1 MSIQDKVLKSFNPA
15 TGDLVGELP
24 VDSLEMIQEKV
35 EAAHR
40 AQEEWGRMKIEDRA
54 KMIAPFANSLME
66 KVEEIAELLTK
77 EQGKTLVEAMGEVKA
92 CANNVESELESVI
105 NALKP
110 EKLTNGPDKSQILF
124 DPLGVVVSITPWNF
138 PILMPQW
145 HLLPALMAGNSV
157 IIKPSEETT
166 LTAKAYIEILQSHL
180 PNGVLQ
186 MVVGDGVQGQQLID
200 QNIQLTV
207 FTGSRDVGQKIMEQS
222 SSHLKRVILELGGK
236 DPLVVLSSADLDK
249 AVGFAVQNSFRNCGQ
264 VCVSTERILVSEDVY
279 DNFLEKFSSEAKKLK
294 YGNGLDH
301 GVSMGSMIHGRQKAK
316 VLEQVEDAVAKG
328 AKVYF
333 GETQAE
339 GNFLGP
345 IILTEVNDS
354 MEILD
359 GETFGPVVYVD
370 KFKST
375 EELVNKV
382 NSSRYGLGAA
392 IFGAETPATEIATQ
406 LKTGMVGI
414 NRGVSGV
421 KDTPWVGAKESGFG
435 FHHSHHGHRQFTQ
448 TRVITVRS

>member
-222 SSHLKRVILELGGK
+222 SSHLKRVILEM
-236 DPLVVLSSADLDK
+236 LV
-249 AVGFAVQNSFRNCGQ
+249 R
-264 VCVSTERILVSEDVY
+264 
-279 DNFLEKFSSEAKKLK
+279 
-294 YGNGLDH
+294 
-301 GVSMGSMIHGRQKAK
+301 
-316 VLEQVEDAVAKG
+316 
-328 AKVYF
+328 
-333 GETQAE
+333 
-339 GNFLGP
+339 
-345 IILTEVNDS
+345 
-354 MEILD
+354 
-359 GETFGPVVYVD
+359 
-370 KFKST
+370 
-375 EELVNKV
+375 
-382 NSSRYGLGAA
+382 
-392 IFGAETPATEIATQ
+392 
-406 LKTGMVGI
+406 
-414 NRGVSGV
+414 
-421 KDTPWVGAKESGFG
+421 
-435 FHHSHHGHRQFTQ
+435 
-448 TRVITVRS
+448 